1 MPIYM
6 KYDGIDGT
14 VTQQGHKK
22 WIELQSCRL
31 GGSRQVLQ
39 TTGATGERE
48 AGAPNLKEVAVTKE
62 HDDASGPLFKE
73 FLSGEGFKKVKIDFV
88 NTQNSVFMQIELED
102 VVISSFKT
110 SGRGGRIGSGSGSKA
125 DSREGERPTEDL
137 SLSYTKIV
145 YVGSTQGPHGTSAL
159 NPARYGYSVSEAKP
173 F

>member
-31 GGSRQVLQ
+31 GGSRQGLQ

-48 AGAPNLKEVAVTKE
+48 AGAPNLAEIEVSKE

-102 VVISSFKT
+102 VVISLFDT
-110 SGRGGRIGSGSGSKA
+110 SGQNARGDGRTGSTR
-125 DSREGERPTEDL
+125 REQPGERPIEEL
-137 SLSYTKIV
+137 RLSYTKIV
-145 YVGSTQGPHGTSAL
+145 YVGSTQAPGGTSAKG
-159 NPARYGYSVSEAKP
+159 PARYGYDLSLAKP